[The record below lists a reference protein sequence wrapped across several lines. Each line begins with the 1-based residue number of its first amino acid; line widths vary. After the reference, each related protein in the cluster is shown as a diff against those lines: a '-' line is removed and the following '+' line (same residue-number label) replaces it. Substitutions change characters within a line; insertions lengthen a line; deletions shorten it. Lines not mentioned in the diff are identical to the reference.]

1 MIWLKIKEQR
11 YREEEELWVRVGI
24 LHRMREILTE
34 KVRDRACDF
43 LEKSDQAKE
52 AAWAKALG

>member
-1 MIWLKIKEQR
+1 M
-11 YREEEELWVRVGI
+11 V
-24 LHRMREILTE
+24 REILTE

-43 LEKSDQAKE
+43 LEKSNQAKE